1 MIPQA
6 KVPLLERVQKDDKL
20 TAPSSTTKRTKMT
33 PFARSVYC
41 RPSAYD
47 RSDVFGAVKE
57 WRTLMERKTMFKVDL
72 LLMRI
77 RMILLAVAER
87 TAVWFSV
94 SRKQSKK
101 VMCDAKRH
109 HILRAALHKST
120 RVAQTFLKN
129 TNVTTT
135 PTKR

>member
-6 KVPLLERVQKDDKL
+6 KIPLLERVQKDDKL

-33 PFARSVYC
+33 PFAKSVYC

-57 WRTLMERKTMFKVDL
+57 WRTLMERKTMLKVDL

-94 SRKQSKK
+94 SRKHSK

-109 HILRAALHKST
+109 ILYAALHKST
-120 RVAQTFLKN
+120 IRVANFSQEY
-129 TNVTTT
+129 
-135 PTKR
+135 